1 MNPMRTEHE
10 HRFGR
15 GARAR
20 RFGERLCNGWL
31 ELIAAKPD
39 ENGQRHE
46 FQIEIE
52 RVHFLAPEVGDCVTA

>member
-10 HRFGR
+10 RRFGR

-20 RFGERLCNGWL
+20 RIGERLRDVRL

-52 RVHFLAPEVGDCVTA
+52 RVHFLGPEVGDCVTA

>member
-15 GARAR
+15 GAQAR
-20 RFGERLCNGWL
+20 RFGERLRDVRL

-39 ENGQRHE
+39 ENDQRHE

-52 RVHFLAPEVGDCVTA
+52 RVHFLCS